1 MEWVS
6 VDEAARIT
14 GMHKVSVYRMA
25 ARLEGTEHTRKEGRR
40 RLLSRQY
47 LEAQRAPL
55 EAHKGPQTPPS
66 PAYPPDYVARLEAR
80 IDAQERPPDP
90 GMLTWLQQRIEAAE
104 AERRE
109 IREQHTAEL
118 ARVHAQLQQVHDQLA
133 EALVEAQQLRHL
145 LTGQQ
150 RLQLSREGV
159 VRDADI
165 QDLVLEVEP
174 EPRSYSAWLRATR
187 KAEF

>member
-1 MEWVS
+1 MK
-6 VDEAARIT
+6 D
-14 GMHKVSVYRMA
+14 
-25 ARLEGTEHTRKEGRR
+25 RR
-40 RLLSRQY
+40 REFL
-47 LEAQRAPL
+47 LEALERALERSSQERAEKHVTEALPL
-55 EAHKGPQTPPS
+55 PVT
-66 PAYPPDYVARLEAR
+66 
-80 IDAQERPPDP
+80 AQERPPDP